1 MDTKLQ
7 LFRKF
12 FSWALLIFS
21 PLLFAGDPD
30 QEEEGNED
38 KDSTAQHDFSNL
50 GHYQLHDLPY
60 TARLDSLMMME
71 IFAPDSSSAEADSTL
86 LTDYPE
92 PADSI
97 YRQRL
102 EELNQRSPLHYTS
115 NETVRAFIDLYAERR
130 RAQVSRM
137 LGLARYYFPMFEQT
151 LDQYNMPLEIK
162 YLAIVESALQPQAHS
177 RAGAQGMW
185 QFMYSTARKNG
196 LRISS
201 YVDER
206 GDPLKATAAACRYL
220 KKLHQLFGDWD
231 LALAAY
237 NSGPGNVSKAIR
249 YADGHKDYWAIR
261 PFLPRETAGYVPA
274 FIAASYV
281 MRYAEEH
288 EIYPKNIKPSFFTTD
303 TVHIQ
308 NKISFQQVSE
318 LLDIPMEELRFL
330 NPSYRYEIVPGI
342 PEDPY
347 SLSLPKGKVGLFK
360 YYEDSIY
367 KIAAKHFQHSE
378 SSKPQYVELGEK
390 HYHRVQRGEV
400 LGSIAEKYGLG
411 LSSLRRWNGLRGNII
426 HVGQRLT
433 VYPRKMPETS
443 TASQTTSPSGESSED
458 GPVMHRVNSGESF
471 YSIARRFPGI
481 SAQNIM
487 DWNNY
492 QQARHLKPGDQLKIY
507 PGRS

>member
-1 MDTKLQ
+1 MNVYLHSVRQ
-7 LFRKF
+7 FLSWVLLFC
-12 FSWALLIFS
+12 S

-30 QEEEGNED
+30 QNEDDNGD

-50 GHYQLHDLPY
+50 QHYKLHDLPY

-71 IFAPDSSSAEADSTL
+71 IFASDTASNGADSTL
-86 LTDYPE
+86 LTDYPQ
-92 PADSI
+92 PADSV

-102 EELNQRSPLHYTS
+102 EDLNRRSPLHYTY

-130 RAQVSRM
+130 REQVSRM
-137 LGLARYYFPMFEQT
+137 LGLAHYYFPMFEQT
-151 LDQYNMPLEIK
+151 LDQYDMPLEIK

-185 QFMYSTARKNG
+185 QFMYATARMNG
-196 LRISS
+196 LRINS
-201 YVDER
+201 YIDER

-220 KKLHQLFGDWD
+220 QKLHNIFGDWD

-249 YADGHKDYWAIR
+249 YAGGAKSYWAIR

-281 MRYAEEH
+281 MKYASEH
-288 EIYPKNIKPSFFTTD
+288 EIYPKNIKRSFFATD
-303 TVHIQ
+303 TVHVQ
-308 NKISFQQVSE
+308 KRISFQQVSE
-318 LLDIPMEELRFL
+318 LLDIPMEELQFL
-330 NPSYRYEIVPGI
+330 NPSYRHEVIPGI
-342 PEDPY
+342 PENPY
-347 SLSLPKGKVGLFK
+347 TLTLPKDKVGLFEFH
-360 YYEDSIY
+360 EDSIY

-378 SSKPQYVELGEK
+378 DSSPQYAKKGEK

-400 LGSIAEKYGLG
+400 LGSIAEKYGVG
-411 LSSLRRWNGLRGNII
+411 VSSLRRWNHLRGNII
-426 HVGQRLT
+426 HIGQRLT
-433 VYPRKMPETS
+433 VYPRKMPSSSARKSASKSS
-443 TASQTTSPSGESSED
+443 TPNGD
-458 GPVMHRVNSGESF
+458 GPVVHRVSSGESF

-492 QQARHLKPGDQLKIY
+492 QQARHLKPGDQIKIY